1 MTTLGMPKGSTFRGK
16 LGGKEDEIR
25 MPMQKKIGRSAIA
38 RILDTSRMNLAEF
51 IRKRRLYNS

>member
-1 MTTLGMPKGSTFRGK
+1 MPKGSTFRGK